1 MRLRF
6 IGPTDPGRAAVEC
19 HVRDVYRQGYGADLR
34 TFAPLLV
41 SSTDRSGRVLAA
53 AGVRTAHDGFFSSVY
68 LDDPLETRLSA
79 LVARPVPAD
88 TILEVVSF
96 ASVSPFPVLPLID
109 AIIGWGR
116 VSGMKWGVFTATAP
130 LRRLLR
136 RAGMT
141 HLELGAARPERLPDS
156 SIWGSYFASDPRVC
170 AFSDLSAE
178 LILSPRARAC

>member
-1 MRLRF
+1 MRVEF
-6 IGPTDPGRAAVEC
+6 IGPSDPGRAAAES
-19 HVRDVYRQGYGADLR
+19 HVRDVYREVYGADLR
-34 TFAPLLV
+34 SFAPLLV
-41 SSTDRSGRVLAA
+41 SAADASGRVLAA
-53 AGVRTAHDGFFSSVY
+53 AGVRTAEDGFFSGVY

-79 LVARPVPAD
+79 LVARPVTPGA
-88 TILEVVSF
+88 ILEVVSL

-116 VSGMKWGVFTATAP
+116 ARQMEWGVFTATAP

-141 HLELGAARPERLPDS
+141 HLELGAARPERLPDPS
-156 SIWGSYFASDPRVC
+156 VWGSYYASDPQVC
-170 AFSDLSAE
+170 AFSDLSAA